1 MDLTI
6 SGRNV
11 DITDRFRSYAEEKAD
26 RVPTLAPRALALE
39 VRMCRH
45 HDKAGVTNGGDRAE
59 LTLVGPGPV
68 VRAEADGS
76 DKYVAF
82 DAALSK
88 LMERLR
94 RQRDKRKVH
103 RGNHRPASLAEV
115 AGDGFSRLDV
125 TPASADTLRRVA
137 TGSIPVIEQG
147 ADEEEWSPVVI
158 REKVFAAES
167 MTKEEAVDRM
177 ELVGHAFFLFIDAA
191 TDRPSV
197 VYRRKGWAYGVI
209 GLDAVA
215 SPAAEQPRSRR
226 GRTAAGR

>member
-1 MDLTI
+1 MHLNV

-45 HDKAGVTNGGDRAE
+45 HDKAGVANGGDRAE

-68 VRAEADGS
+68 VRAEADGA
-76 DKYVAF
+76 DKYIAF

-115 AGDGFSRLDV
+115 AGDGFSRLDL
-125 TPASADTLRRVA
+125 TPASADTMHRIA
-137 TGSIPVIEQG
+137 TGSVPVIEQTD
-147 ADEEEWSPVVI
+147 DEGDWSPIVI
-158 REKVFAAES
+158 REKVFAPES

-177 ELVGHAFFLFIDAA
+177 ELVGHAFFLFIDAE

-209 GLDAVA
+209 ALDAVA
-215 SPAAEQPRSRR
+215 SPAEPAQRSRR
-226 GRTAAGR
+226 GRVAASR